1 MAWRRR
7 RHHDVPLPGLIVMRR
22 VAPYLWKAEMAAAV
36 AAVEA
41 VDVVLSLQKAY
52 QTVVRPVTAK
62 YRCGPR

>member
-1 MAWRRR
+1 
-7 RHHDVPLPGLIVMRR
+7 MRR